1 MDKRE
6 KIKKLAVDMLN
17 ESFQEALKNIDKALD
32 SGAINIEGWDS
43 EINPMLLPKIIVV
56 AVLNNE
62 SKQYDAKGT
71 SFEKFFTKESKN
83 IERFI

>member
-17 ESFQEALKNIDKALD
+17 ESYQEALKNIDKALD
-32 SGAINIEGWDS
+32 SGAVNIEEWDS
-43 EINPMLLPKIIVV
+43 ERNFMLLPKSIVI

-62 SKQYDAKGT
+62 SKQYSVKGT
-71 SFEKFFTKESKN
+71 SFEKLVAKEIKN